1 MKLSSTQKWL
11 LCAWHTDSKTP
22 VLLQIELIK
31 FLSQPEDPTIVRHF
45 FSLLLAEVYA
55 SMIKT
60 FSLFILLS
68 PHRLVFVTI
77 MCEVRFS
84 SRKREKS
91 LPARNVAMKLSRQR
105 ISACQVS
112 LLASLANKLYKYH
125 GWLLFCIGTLS
136 KVQWLSVVLQSSA
149 AFVLRKTL
157 CFLFVELTS
166 FSFLIINGFQN
177 SDSFCLVWDFSYTK
191 IAKNHCSSLYF
202 PYKKLSNEFWSAIRW
217 YAYNLPQALE

>member
-1 MKLSSTQKWL
+1 
-11 LCAWHTDSKTP
+11 
-22 VLLQIELIK
+22 
-31 FLSQPEDPTIVRHF
+31 
-45 FSLLLAEVYA
+45 
-55 SMIKT
+55 MIKT

-149 AFVLRKTL
+149 VFVLRKTL
-157 CFLFVELTS
+157 CFLLVELTS

-177 SDSFCLVWDFSYTK
+177 SDSFCLEISVIQKLQKITAQAFISPTKSCLMNFEVWLDDMHTIYLKHSNKLQYVLCLQSTSSYRFSWLKYQRFILKPKFYSGYLYFSY
-191 IAKNHCSSLYF
+191 
-202 PYKKLSNEFWSAIRW
+202 KLGCRGETV
-217 YAYNLPQALE
+217 